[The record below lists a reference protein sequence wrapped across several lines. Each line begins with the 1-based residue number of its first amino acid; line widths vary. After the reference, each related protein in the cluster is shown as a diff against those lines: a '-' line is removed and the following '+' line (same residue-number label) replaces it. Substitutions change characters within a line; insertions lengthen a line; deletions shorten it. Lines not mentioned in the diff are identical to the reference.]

1 MGSFEQAR
9 RVPTGDSK
17 ASRDSCCRR
26 HSGNISKP
34 TPGLL
39 LIAGLTI
46 RLPECAKDYAETV
59 REFSRLSSFKSLYS
73 GPRFLSLGDFL
84 WRPYEHRATTT
95 RYRPTT
101 AAHQFEP
108 FPFLMVLNWQEGPE
122 KRIQQLST
130 VDQLQTVDKS
140 TANLVVLKGYPTAE
154 WLNALGAKF
163 RIDPDFYQRHLCFW
177 SESGNNTSRRNMAPR
192 LPSVQAETIGLRIP
206 TIGKL
211 TGRKQPTHRDAVLE
225 NLEHIRRQTSQRM
238 TAYISQLSTLESPDM
253 DVAYSIVREF
263 VMLDA
268 NHFAIEQIISISIV
282 ANRNGGWTS
291 TVWSD
296 VGRSLDEGLDGPWRP
311 KTPKLDHSEIIF
323 QPISIF
329 KPRIALERGRRS
341 RHDSA
346 PHAQHQSASILFEE
360 YDQHLDSAQ
369 AAIDPLYSLSP
380 IFKFALYSEVALL
393 DIIESNVRSEIA
405 HSAVTAQESPTMSN
419 LPYTRPILKRHIDSL
434 RETIAFVEGFMKRP
448 AYQAVI
454 NNPINQG
461 AGEMA
466 SVLEDFRAALRRA
479 EGLCDECFEGIGIVA
494 HNATLQESQKAFAEA
509 RSVTKLTKLALVFVP
524 LSFTTSAFGMNIKE
538 LGDAD
543 APSIWVWTV
552 ITMAMAIIVY
562 AFFRW
567 DTTQMRAFA
576 GVLLSRR

>member
-291 TVWSD
+291 KSWRNIYVFKKKLIWVQAQYGRMSVAVLMRVWTGPGDRKCPNWTTQKSYSSPFPSSNP
-296 VGRSLDEGLDGPWRP
+296 GSLL
-311 KTPKLDHSEIIF
+311 
-323 QPISIF
+323 
-329 KPRIALERGRRS
+329 
-341 RHDSA
+341 
-346 PHAQHQSASILFEE
+346 
-360 YDQHLDSAQ
+360 
-369 AAIDPLYSLSP
+369 
-380 IFKFALYSEVALL
+380 
-393 DIIESNVRSEIA
+393 N
-405 HSAVTAQESPTMSN
+405 
-419 LPYTRPILKRHIDSL
+419 
-434 RETIAFVEGFMKRP
+434 
-448 AYQAVI
+448 
-454 NNPINQG
+454 
-461 AGEMA
+461 
-466 SVLEDFRAALRRA
+466 A
-479 EGLCDECFEGIGIVA
+479 EGAAGTIVHRMLNTKA
-494 HNATLQESQKAFAEA
+494 HRYSSKNMTSTSIA
-509 RSVTKLTKLALVFVP
+509 RKL
-524 LSFTTSAFGMNIKE
+524 
-538 LGDAD
+538 
-543 APSIWVWTV
+543 
-552 ITMAMAIIVY
+552 
-562 AFFRW
+562 
-567 DTTQMRAFA
+567 
-576 GVLLSRR
+576 LLIRCTP